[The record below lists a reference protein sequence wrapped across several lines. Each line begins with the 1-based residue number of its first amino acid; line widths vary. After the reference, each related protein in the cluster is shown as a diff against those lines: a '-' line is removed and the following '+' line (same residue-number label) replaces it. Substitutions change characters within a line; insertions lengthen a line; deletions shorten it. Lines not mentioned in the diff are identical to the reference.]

1 MGHPRWTPSRDV
13 RREQK
18 VEVVTR
24 APTWRRLRNVEGCGQ
39 RNECL
44 FPTEATALHIYIN
57 GHKSPAQ
64 CVQMAV
70 ASFFSSPDSFCVCV
84 CARIRIHTNLR
95 LASFLFR
102 HCGDSI
108 LCQRSEQFPRMS
120 LSRSLRPKKV
130 MGAPPS
136 WITFLLWPA

>member
-1 MGHPRWTPSRDV
+1 MRAALVNSVAGAPLGHPRWTPLRDV

-84 CARIRIHTNLR
+84 CVRVFEFIRIFVSLPSYSVTAATPFCVNE
-95 LASFLFR
+95 ANNFR
-102 HCGDSI
+102 EC
-108 LCQRSEQFPRMS
+108 LCLVLCDQ
-120 LSRSLRPKKV
+120 KK
-130 MGAPPS
+130 
-136 WITFLLWPA
+136 